1 MKRMREKRKNIC
13 FAVLGILIMTFF
25 VMPQAV
31 YAGEKEGTLTVYYH
45 VATTEENQRPLE
57 GAEFV
62 LYKAG
67 EQKGNRWTLQGDFE
81 KANIYVGDTSSSG
94 QRKAAKQLYDFA
106 VREKLKGIRKTTQSN
121 GKAVFDGLEEGIY
134 LCSAVS
140 DIWADTYRY
149 HSAPFLVFIPSE
161 EAGYNITVEPKSE
174 WAGNPT
180 EKPVNPTEKP
190 ANPTENHDSVIHE
203 TDTSGIR
210 QDNVKTGDD
219 THIWKYVILLSAS
232 AAIIA
237 AWMYKKEKS
246 VNKEEE

>member
-1 MKRMREKRKNIC
+1 MKRMKEKRKNIC

-45 VATTEENQRPLE
+45 VATPEEDKRPLE
-57 GAEFV
+57 GAEFI

-67 EQKGNRWTLQGDFE
+67 EQTGNRWTLQGDFA
-81 KANIYVGDTSSSG
+81 KANIHVGDTSSSG

-121 GKAVFDGLEEGIY
+121 GKAFFDSLEEGVY

-140 DIWADTYRY
+140 DIWADTYRF

-174 WAGNPT
+174 WVG
-180 EKPVNPTEKP
+180 NPTEKP
-190 ANPTENHDSVIHE
+190 ANPTENPGSVIHE

-210 QDNVKTGDD
+210 PENVKTGDGTD
-219 THIWKYVILLSAS
+219 IWKYVILLSAS
-232 AAIIA
+232 AAIVA
-237 AWMYKKEKS
+237 AGVYKKEKS